1 MNDGS
6 SFEIST
12 FKGQFA
18 ILVYRVLSGENL
30 VLFTGLTADVLTDAN
45 FFLLERALFL
55 NLRLQKPTI
64 VFF

>member
-45 FFLLERALFL
+45 FFLL
-55 NLRLQKPTI
+55 
-64 VFF
+64 